1 MEEWLTI
8 TSHNKKKLMIKVLEA
23 AWLHL
28 RNMKTERERSSC
40 NDVILAPLFG
50 KAQGGVVVDRDCTLG
65 LAVSDT
71 RPPEIL
77 NY

>member
-1 MEEWLTI
+1 
-8 TSHNKKKLMIKVLEA
+8 
-23 AWLHL
+23 
-28 RNMKTERERSSC
+28 MKTERESEF

-71 RPPEIL
+71 QESIL
-77 NY
+77 KTGLLKFLTIDETKKLQFQH